1 MEGDIVQLNASQ
13 KATEGP
19 AEKPAER
26 PSSGSLVQISRRR
39 FLQVLGATSAVGAAA
54 CANPADQKI
63 VSYVKPD
70 PEQVPGVAVW
80 YSSTCTECSAGCGIR
95 VRTRE
100 GRAVKVEGNPHSPV
114 NRGGLC
120 ALGQASLQ
128 SLYDPD
134 RVREPQKKTSR
145 GYERERLRAP
155 TAPVFSA
162 VSWDNAYA
170 KVQDA
175 ISKATNK
182 KVLLTGELT
191 SAQADL
197 VDAFTSQ
204 LGFTHVVWDPTQP
217 VAVAKASELVY
228 GTYGVPTFSIDKAQV
243 VVNFGAD
250 FLETWGNPV
259 GYARQ
264 WADSRRSDQPLRFV
278 HIEPRLSL
286 TGANADIW
294 LKSAVGSEVRIALF
308 LIGELLKRG
317 RAKGLSDD
325 AKGKLQKLTAGI
337 TPEAV
342 SQETG
347 VATEKLVLI
356 AQYLADAESSLVLA
370 GGAAAA
376 TADPLPLLVA
386 VNILNSMLGNVGKT
400 VDVATMKKPESSAKA
415 VSDLIA
421 DMEAGKV
428 DVLLTYNTNPQF
440 TFPAAFGFGF
450 AANKVG
456 IKGEGTGKGAG
467 LVVALSSHLDE
478 TAELAD
484 FVLPVHT
491 GLEDWGYVKLTD
503 GSISLM
509 QPSMRPI
516 FSTKSFGD
524 VLLEVA
530 EGASKT
536 IAGESKTFDAV
547 VKAGYLKACNGKVG
561 SDPEKFWMASLEK
574 GGYFTETASAK
585 AATAGSIDSS
595 VFAMA
600 FGIDAHRGHDEA
612 LTLYPYPSVKSF
624 DGRAA
629 NRPWLQELA
638 DPITQAVWGAWAE
651 IHPETAKG
659 LKIAQGDAVIL
670 RTADGEV
677 HVPAY
682 VTEHVHK
689 GVVAVPIG
697 QGHSAYGRFAKSAAE
712 GSGSVYGLLPK
723 SLAKGADALVMTG
736 TPVSVKRAPGSGN
749 LVTVQDFA
757 SQESRELARTTLVVA
772 GAAGAAAHAHGHGEE
787 HGSAYGGGHGDG
799 HGDGHGAGH
808 HEPKQMYEQREHP
821 LYQWGLAVD
830 LAACTGCSACVVAC
844 SAENNIPVVGKKVVS
859 QGREMAW
866 LRIERYYD
874 SIPTA
879 DGGEELKVSFLPMMC
894 QHCQN
899 APCEPVCPV
908 YATYH
913 NEEGMNAMIYNRCVG
928 TRYCSNNCSYKVRR
942 FNWFQYEWPELIDW
956 QVNPDVTKRTVG
968 VMEKCTFCV
977 QRIVEAKDIA
987 KDLGRL
993 VEDGEV
999 TPACVQT
1006 CPTQALTFGNLK
1018 DPSSRVSKAAKSER
1032 AYKVLDH
1039 HLNTQPSVSY
1049 LNDIRYK
1056 A

>member
-13 KATEGP
+13 QKSAEQLASAPRGP
-19 AEKPAER
+19 
-26 PSSGSLVQISRRR
+26 LVQISRRR
-39 FLQVLGATSAVGAAA
+39 FLQVLGAASATGVAA
-54 CANPADQKI
+54 CASPADQKI
-63 VSYVKPD
+63 LPYVKPD
-70 PEQVPGVAVW
+70 PEQIPGVAVW

-100 GRAVKVEGNPHSPV
+100 GRAVKVEGNPNSPV

-134 RVREPQKKTSR
+134 RIREPQKKTSQ
-145 GYERERLRAP
+145 RLEKDRLTNP
-155 TAPVFSA
+155 TAPVFAAA
-162 VSWDNAYA
+162 VWDDVYA
-170 KVQDA
+170 KIGDA
-175 ISKATNK
+175 ISKASNK
-182 KVLLTGELT
+182 KVLLTGDLT
-191 SAQADL
+191 SAQAEL
-197 VDAFTSQ
+197 VDSFVSQ
-204 LGFTHVVWDPTQP
+204 LGFTHVVWDPTHQ
-217 VAVAKASELVY
+217 VAAAKASELIY
-228 GTYGVPTFSIDKAQV
+228 GSFGIPTFSIDKAQV
-243 VVNFGAD
+243 VLNFGAD

-264 WADSRRSDQPLRFV
+264 WADSRRSKAPLRFV
-278 HIEPRLSL
+278 HVEPRLSL
-286 TGANADIW
+286 TGANADLW

-308 LIGELLKRG
+308 LISELLKRG
-317 RAKGLSDD
+317 RGKGLSED
-325 AKGKLQKLTAGI
+325 AKAKAAKMTNGVTA
-337 TPEAV
+337 ESV
-342 SQETG
+342 SEQTG
-347 VATEKLVLI
+347 VSTEKLLLV
-356 AQYLADAESSLVLA
+356 AQYLADADSSLVLA
-370 GGAAAA
+370 GGAATQ

-386 VNILNSMLGNVGKT
+386 VNLLNVMLGNVGKT
-400 VDVATMKKPESSAKA
+400 VDIAAMKKPESSAKA
-415 VSDLIA
+415 VADLIEE
-421 DMEAGKV
+421 MKAGKV
-428 DVLLTYNTNPQF
+428 DVLVTYNTNPQF
-440 TFPAAFGFGF
+440 TFPAAFGFGY
-450 AANKVG
+450 AANRVG
-456 IKGEGTGKGAG
+456 LKGEGTGKNAG
-467 LVVALSSHLDE
+467 LFVALSSHLDE

-491 GLEDWGYVKLTD
+491 SLEDWGYVKLPD

-516 FSTKSFGD
+516 FNTKSFGD
-524 VLLEVA
+524 VLLEIA
-530 EGASKT
+530 STASKT
-536 IAGESKTFDAV
+536 IAGDTKTFDAF
-547 VKAGYLKACNGKVG
+547 VKTGYLKACGSKAG
-561 SDPEKFWMASLEK
+561 SDLERFWMSSLEK
-574 GGYFTETASAK
+574 GGNFVTEASNK
-585 AATAGSIDSS
+585 ATSATTINPA
-595 VFAMA
+595 VFAMSYGVA
-600 FGIDAHRGHDEA
+600 ARKGGEGS
-612 LTLYPYPSVKSF
+612 LVLYPFPSVKSF

-659 LKIAQGDAVIL
+659 LNVSQGDAVIL

-682 VTEHVHK
+682 LTEHVHK

-712 GSGSVYGLLPK
+712 GSGSVYGLLK
-723 SLAKGADALVMTG
+723 KDLAKDVDALVFTG
-736 TPVSVKRAPGSGN
+736 AEVSIKRAPGTGN

-757 SQESRELARTTLVVA
+757 SQENRELARTTMLVA
-772 GAAGAAAHAHGHGEE
+772 GTAGAMAHAHGEDHGEA
-787 HGSAYGGGHGDG
+787 HGGGYGGGHGG
-799 HGDGHGAGH
+799 GH
-808 HEPKQMYEQREHP
+808 HEPKQMYQQREHP

-874 SIPTA
+874 SIQTE

-942 FNWFQYEWPELIDW
+942 FNWFQYEWPELLDW
-956 QVNPDVTKRTVG
+956 QANPDVTKRTVG

-977 QRIVEAKDIA
+977 QRIAEARDIA

-993 VEDGEV
+993 VEDGDV

-1018 DPSSRVSKAAKSER
+1018 DPNSRVSKVAKSER